1 MVELEQTLLLKPAE
15 VAETL
20 RISVSKVYQMLAAN
34 ELPAIR
40 IGAAV
45 RVPRSSLEAW
55 VLEQQIKQG
64 TDQVGLKVLGGS
76 G

>member
-1 MVELEQTLLLKPAE
+1 MSEEPLLLRPDE
-15 VAETL
+15 VAKELALST
-20 RISVSKVYQMLAAN
+20 SKIYQMLAAN

-45 RVPRSSLEAW
+45 RVPREDLRLWIERRMR
-55 VLEQQIKQG
+55 EQRGK
-64 TDQVGLKVLGGS
+64 VGLEVLS

>member
-1 MVELEQTLLLKPAE
+1 MPEESLLLRPDE
-15 VAETL
+15 VAKELALST
-20 RISVSKVYQMLAAN
+20 SKVYQMLAAN

-45 RVPRSSLEAW
+45 RVPREDLKDW
-55 VLEQQIKQG
+55 IQQRMREQRG
-64 TDQVGLKVLGGS
+64 QVGLEVIGGS

>member
-1 MVELEQTLLLKPAE
+1 MSEQPLLLRPDE
-15 VAETL
+15 VAKELALST
-20 RISVSKVYQMLAAN
+20 SKVYQMLAAH

-45 RVPRSSLEAW
+45 RVPREDLKEW
-55 VLEQQIKQG
+55 IRRRQREQQG
-64 TDQVGLKVLGGS
+64 QVGLEVLS